1 MPELP
6 VRRNRGVILTKEG
19 LRKLQN
25 ERNQTI
31 NEKGNRISYEKIQD
45 KIVEQSEGKE
55 ELCVTTIRKIFRG
68 SVPIDIG
75 SIECVFDCFNLELCE
90 SDYTRLAR
98 GNDDFKTQIAFRYNW
113 GNAPDPSVF
122 YGRLQ
127 EQNKLKRWVL
137 EEKCRL
143 VTLLGIGGIGKST
156 LAVKL
161 GKQIQSEFDVVVWQS
176 LHQEPSPEQTLTNI
190 LKIFIS
196 ALQKDTVLPQSFD
209 DKLSMLMEY
218 LTNKRCLLI
227 LDDVEKIL
235 SSNGQAG
242 QFRYGYER
250 YSQLFKLFGEAP
262 HNSCILLTSRE
273 KPIEILHLE
282 GEATKVKCL
291 QIRGLNPM
299 EGCQL
304 FKQTGQFSDKKQ
316 DWEILIKHY
325 AGNPLMLKML
335 ASRIKQLPSSGIIE
349 LLDDFKQGPSMLE
362 EMRCLLECQFQRLS
376 LAEKELMYCL
386 AISRKEF
393 SLGDLL
399 NNTVP
404 ACSKVLLLKTIL
416 SLLQRSLIEK
426 NGEYFLIQPVVME
439 YAIQQS
445 IELFP
450 QEIRQWVI
458 RHREPSIDL
467 KNQLSTLNIKAH
479 SFIKTAFK
487 NSMTNIEN

>member
-1 MPELP
+1 MAKLP
-6 VRRNRGVILTKEG
+6 AKRNRGVILTKQG
-19 LRKLQN
+19 LIKLQN
-25 ERNQTI
+25 VRNQTV
-31 NEKGNRISYEKIQD
+31 NKKGNRISYEKIQD
-45 KIVEQSEGKE
+45 KIIEKSEGKE
-55 ELCVTTIRKIFRG
+55 DLCVTTIRKIFG
-68 SVPIDIG
+68 VSVPVDIG
-75 SIECVFDCFNLELCE
+75 SIECIFDCFNLELCE
-90 SDYTRLAR
+90 SDYTRSPSK
-98 GNDDFKTQIAFRYNW
+98 NDDFKIPIAFRYHW
-113 GNAPDPSVF
+113 GKAPDVSVF

-127 EQNKLKRWVL
+127 EQNKLKKWVL

-143 VTLLGIGGIGKST
+143 VTLLGIGGVGKST

-176 LHQEPSPEQTLTNI
+176 LQKELPPEETLTNI

-196 ALQKDTVLPQSFD
+196 ALQQDSLLPQSFD

-227 LDDVEKIL
+227 LDDVEEIL

-242 QFRYGYER
+242 QFRRGYER

-262 HNSCILLTSRE
+262 HNSCVLLTSRE

-291 QIRGLNPM
+291 QIKGLNPT

-304 FKQTGQFSDKKQ
+304 FQQTGQFSDTKQ
-316 DWEILIKHY
+316 DWEMLIEHY

-335 ASRIKQLPSSGIIE
+335 ASRMKQLPNRGIVE
-349 LLDDFKQGPSMLE
+349 LLDDFKQGPFIFE

-376 LAEKELMYCL
+376 LTEKGLMYCL
-386 AISRKEF
+386 AVNRKAF
-393 SLGDLL
+393 SLGDLI

-404 ACSKVLLLKTIL
+404 PYSKVLLLKTIL

-426 NGEYFLIQPVVME
+426 NGEHFFIQPVVME
-439 YAIQQS
+439 YAKQQS
-445 IELFP
+445 IESFP

-458 RHREPSIDL
+458 RHRESNIDL
-467 KNQLSTLNIKAH
+467 KNQLSTLSIKAH
-479 SFIKTAFK
+479 TFIKIASK
-487 NSMTNIEN
+487 NCITNIDN